1 MQQLDV
7 SLELQRTGGETLESP
22 TQVEP
27 EEVPAL
33 ENRLELPAETESQNS
48 GGSKPSGET
57 DPIHSFDKDNDEN
70 EDQKTETKT
79 DPTKEMT
86 EFETDTKYE
95 NDDQESDEETSDQ
108 VSESEESP
116 EKESKCSKTFSQMD
130 FVSNEEDLA
139 IRL

>member
-57 DPIHSFDKDNDEN
+57 DPIHSSDKDNDEN
-70 EDQKTETKT
+70 EDPKT
-79 DPTKEMT
+79 DPAEEMT
-86 EFETDTKYE
+86 ESETDAKDE

-108 VSESEESP
+108 VSESEEPSK
-116 EKESKCSKTFSQMD
+116 KESKCSKSFSQMD
-130 FVSNEEDLA
+130 FVSNEEELV

>member
-33 ENRLELPAETESQNS
+33 ENRLELPTETESQNS
-48 GGSKPSGET
+48 EGSRPSGET
-57 DPIHSFDKDNDEN
+57 DPIHSSDKDNDEN
-70 EDQKTETKT
+70 EDPKT
-79 DPTKEMT
+79 DPAEEMT
-86 EFETDTKYE
+86 ESETDAKDE

-108 VSESEESP
+108 VSESEESL
-116 EKESKCSKTFSQMD
+116 EMESKCSKSFSQMD